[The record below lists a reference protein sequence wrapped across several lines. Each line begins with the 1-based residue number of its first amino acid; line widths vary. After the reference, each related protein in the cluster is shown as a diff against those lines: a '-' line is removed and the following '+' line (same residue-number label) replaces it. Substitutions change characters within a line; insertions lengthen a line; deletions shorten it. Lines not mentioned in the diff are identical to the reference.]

1 MSHDMQQ
8 LQNQA
13 DDAFTRRLL
22 DALPAM
28 RCGPSGISQAIQ
40 SDAGGAPVCPDA
52 AQGGIEPGRDF
63 GGCAGTQGVRGQV

>member
-1 MSHDMQQ
+1 MNDLQQ
-8 LQNQA
+8 LHNQK
-13 DDAFTRRLL
+13 DDAFARRLL

-40 SDAGGAPVCPDA
+40 SDAGGAPVRTDA
-52 AQGGIEPGRDF
+52 AQGGTEPGRDS